1 MAPHHR
7 DATNKGIT
15 MTRAPQTPAR
25 EPPFQPL
32 SSLVTKG
39 PRRLSKEK
47 EYHDAKFVSTED
59 EITGIFDSVSERNRL
74 GARDDLSRELW
85 SVRSVSSSV
94 LPKATRRKNRRHI
107 NRRSTSESPDDV
119 TSMELEL
126 MANSTFSGTNDAT
139 TLNKERLGS
148 DTEVAESP
156 VLHSSGTAGGASGS
170 LFIAREGFS
179 HDESGNVENLL
190 PSSQVIN
197 DSSHAAA
204 RVESIRLTTHN
215 EFDSDDDGIVDD
227 MVVRRRGIKVA
238 HMAAKKR
245 TGSLLVSNA
254 DTNSRRRLN
263 GASEYFLPPLDIDI
277 DAEQIM
283 TTTTRHAD
291 ALAPPLLLPGTT
303 TTSSTIAADYAR

>member
-1 MAPHHR
+1 MA
-7 DATNKGIT
+7 
-15 MTRAPQTPAR
+15 RAPQTPAR
-25 EPPFQPL
+25 EPSFETL

-47 EYHDAKFVSTED
+47 EYHDAKLFVSTED
-59 EITGIFDSVSERNRL
+59 EINGVFDSVSGRKRL
-74 GARDDLSRELW
+74 DARDDLSRELW

-94 LPKATRRKNRRHI
+94 LATRRKNRRHVK
-107 NRRSTSESPDDV
+107 RRSTSDSPDDV

-126 MANSTFSGTNDAT
+126 MTNSTFSGTNDAT

-148 DTEVAESP
+148 DTEFADSP

-179 HDESGNVENLL
+179 HDESSNVENLL
-190 PSSQVIN
+190 PSSQVI
-197 DSSHAAA
+197 DDISRAAA

-245 TGSLLVSNA
+245 TGSLLASNA
-254 DTNSRRRLN
+254 DTNSRRRLI
-263 GASEYFLPPLDIDI
+263 GASECFLPPLDI

-303 TTSSTIAADYAR
+303 TTSSAIAADYAR